1 MWDWDMWMRLGEV
14 RRGRE
19 CIVPDVSR
27 TYHFGSSGLNMNS
40 YFQDTYFKKHSFNTL
55 PYVELRDLDT
65 WVVRLFALAGLWV
78 SGRGLF
84 DDFFLYVHFAVHHSR
99 FDFMIYFLYNFQS
112 EIIISIF
119 ICTKVYMHQ
128 RQ

>member
-84 DDFFLYVHFAVHHSR
+84 DYFFCMFTL
-99 FDFMIYFLYNFQS
+99 LC
-112 EIIISIF
+112 IIQDLIL
-119 ICTKVYMHQ
+119 
-128 RQ
+128 